1 MTPRSAALAALLV
14 TAGIALAGCG
24 SDQTATDAPKTP
36 TINTAGGALNGR
48 PDASSPRGNRVA
60 NPPNGANVNN
70 GKIPD
75 GFPLPP
81 GTTIGRVAVRATDIT
96 APMLVPDGDEATSF
110 WQKQL
115 PVAGY
120 TVGTVTVHDALG
132 AIQFTGNGCVT
143 GSQLGVS
150 GEHIQFR
157 CQRS

>member
-14 TAGIALAGCG
+14 AAGIALAGCG
-24 SDQTATDAPKTP
+24 SDQPTDASQTP

-48 PDASSPRGNRVA
+48 PDASSPGGNRVA
-60 NPPNGANVNN
+60 NPPNGANVKN

-75 GFPLPP
+75 GFPLPA

-115 PVAGY
+115 PAAGY

-132 AIQFTGNGCVT
+132 AIPFTGNGCVT

-157 CQRS
+157 CQRD

>member
-14 TAGIALAGCG
+14 TAGIALTGCG

-48 PDASSPRGNRVA
+48 PDASSPGGNRVA
-60 NPPNGANVNN
+60 NPPNGANVKN
-70 GKIPD
+70 GTIPD

>member
-14 TAGIALAGCG
+14 SAGIALAGCG
-24 SDQTATDAPKTP
+24 SDQTATDAPQTP

-48 PDASSPRGNRVA
+48 PDTSSPGGNRVA
-60 NPPNGANVNN
+60 NPPNGANVKN
-70 GKIPD
+70 GRIPD

-81 GTTIGRVAVRATDIT
+81 GTTIGRVAVRTTDIT
-96 APMLVPDGDEATSF
+96 APMLVSDGDEATSF

-115 PVAGY
+115 PAAGY
-120 TVGTVTVHDALG
+120 TVGIVTVHDALG
-132 AIQFTGNGCVT
+132 AIPFTGNGCVT

-157 CQRS
+157 CQRG

>member
-1 MTPRSAALAALLV
+1 MTPRSVALAALLV

-24 SDQTATDAPKTP
+24 GGQPASSAPQTP
-36 TINTAGGALNGR
+36 TIVTAGGALNGR
-48 PDASSPRGNRVA
+48 PDASSPGGNRVA
-60 NPPNGANVNN
+60 NPPNGGNVKA

-96 APMLVPDGDEATSF
+96 APLNVPDGDEATSF

-115 PVAGY
+115 PSAGY
-120 TVGTVTVHDALG
+120 TVGQITVHEAIG
-132 AIQFTGNGCVT
+132 AIPFTGKGCVT

-150 GEHIQFR
+150 GEHVQFR

>member
-1 MTPRSAALAALLV
+1 MTARSAALAALLV

-48 PDASSPRGNRVA
+48 PDASSPGGNRVA
-60 NPPNGANVNN
+60 NPPNGANVKN

-132 AIQFTGNGCVT
+132 AIPFTGNGCVT

>member
-14 TAGIALAGCG
+14 TAGIALTGCG

-48 PDASSPRGNRVA
+48 PDASSPGGNRVA
-60 NPPNGANVNN
+60 NPPNGANVKN

-75 GFPLPP
+75 GFPPPP

-120 TVGTVTVHDALG
+120 TVGTVTVHYALG
-132 AIQFTGNGCVT
+132 AIPFTGNGCVT